1 VNARTTVL
9 VVVVL
14 FVVLFGRQ
22 FFHQV
27 PVGHV
32 GVASFFGEVIEDAY
46 PEGPHFPV
54 NPMYRWK
61 DFDVRQ
67 QTHKLTQ
74 VEVPT
79 RDQLLTRMDLSVQY
93 RLDGS
98 KAPSMY
104 KETGDEERVIAIHLD
119 PKLRSLVRELG
130 TKVDRAED
138 FFKEETRDWLAREL
152 QRGLAAFVGKQ
163 GIVVD
168 TVLVRAINLPPVLA
182 EAIERKKEREQ
193 EVERQKAELER
204 FRTEQQQQVAAAQAA
219 REAAE
224 EEAKRK
230 RILADAEAYQISV
243 INNAI
248 QKNPAYIQL
257 QAIEAL
263 KSMSKDPAA
272 KLYFLS
278 SDSPNP
284 LPLMHM
290 GDAPGR

>member
-1 VNARTTVL
+1 MNARTTAL

-14 FVVLFGRQ
+14 LVVLFGRQ

-32 GVASFFGEVIEDAY
+32 GVASFFGEVVEYAY

-54 NPMYRWK
+54 NPLYRWK
-61 DFDVRQ
+61 NFDVRQ
-67 QTHKLTQ
+67 QTVKLSQ

-79 RDQLLTRMDLSVQY
+79 RDQLLTRMDLSVQF

-98 KAPSMY
+98 KAPSIY
-104 KETGDEERVIAIHLD
+104 KETGDEERVVAVHLM
-119 PKLRSLVRELG
+119 PKVRSLVREIG
-130 TKVDRAED
+130 TKVERAED
-138 FFKEETRDWLAREL
+138 FFQQETRDRLALEL
-152 QRGLAAFVGKQ
+152 QAGLSQFVTDK
-163 GIVVD
+163 GIIVE

-182 EAIERKKEREQ
+182 EAIEKKKEREQ
-193 EVERQKAELER
+193 AVERQKAELER
-204 FRTEQQQQVAAAQAA
+204 FRTEQQQQVAAAEAA
-219 REAAE
+219 RQAAE

-243 INNAI
+243 INDAI
-248 QKNPAYIQL
+248 KKNPAYIQL

-263 KSMSKDPAA
+263 KAMSKDPAA

-290 GDAPGR
+290 GEAPPR

>member
-1 VNARTTVL
+1 
-9 VVVVL
+9 
-14 FVVLFGRQ
+14 
-22 FFHQV
+22 
-27 PVGHV
+27 VGHV
-32 GVASFFGEVIEDAY
+32 GVASLFGEVEEVAY
-46 PEGPHFPV
+46 PEGLHIV
-54 NPMYRWK
+54 NPFLRWK

-67 QTHKLTQ
+67 QTAKITQ

-98 KAPSMY
+98 KAPSIF
-104 KETGDEERVIAIHLD
+104 KETGDEERVVAVHLM

-130 TKVDRAED
+130 TKVERAED
-138 FFKEETRDWLAREL
+138 FFKEETRDWLALEL
-152 QRGLAAFVGKQ
+152 QAGISDYVAAK
-163 GIVVD
+163 GIIVE

-182 EAIERKKEREQ
+182 DAIEKKKEREQ
-193 EVERQKAELER
+193 AVERQKAELER
-204 FRTEQQQQVAAAQAA
+204 FRTEQQQQVAAAAA
-219 REAAE
+219 NREAAE
-224 EEAKRK
+224 EDAKRQ
-230 RILADAEAYQISV
+230 RILADAQAYQITV
-243 INNAI
+243 INEAI